1 MRELEGALLRMG
13 CHQRLNQSAET
24 VVAWINSVTTDIG
37 DTKLCLLAA
46 MAAAQIEKG
55 KLTEL
60 SSYSHYIAA
69 GVGTL

>member
-1 MRELEGALLRMG
+1 MTELEGALLRMG
-13 CHQRLNQSAET
+13 CYQSLNQSAET
-24 VVAWINSVTTDIG
+24 NSSDWINSVTTGIG
-37 DTKLCLLAA
+37 DTKLCPLVA
-46 MAAAQIEKG
+46 MAAAQIKG